1 MSAKQGVKSEEDFE
15 GWMDKNEIFLHQ
27 QNHPVNLIRRQHKMS
42 FVNDQNEEGYS
53 TYQTSWSVTIKGTSK
68 ILIDD
73 NEIQIRMIE
82 KNTDTLIKES
92 VLEYLTR
99 NVLIQGKDEKG
110 QVMHSIDGVIS
121 VTDVETETNDSS
133 FQIQKLQKDYS
144 GS

>member
-1 MSAKQGVKSEEDFE
+1 
-15 GWMDKNEIFLHQ
+15 
-27 QNHPVNLIRRQHKMS
+27 MS

-53 TYQTSWSVTIKGTSK
+53 SYQTSWSVTIKGTSK

-99 NVLIQGKDEKG
+99 NVLIQGKDENG